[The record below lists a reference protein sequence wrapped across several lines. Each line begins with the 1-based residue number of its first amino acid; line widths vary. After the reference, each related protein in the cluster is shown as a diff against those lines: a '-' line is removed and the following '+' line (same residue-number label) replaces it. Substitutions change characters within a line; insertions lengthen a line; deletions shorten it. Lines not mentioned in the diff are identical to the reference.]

1 LQLSVCSQ
9 ICQKPAEPEL
19 QDDLNMESQ
28 LNPDAAEFVPSPTQM
43 MSPMEEIFLAQSPSV
58 GIKMEDIVVPSQLD
72 FQDGV
77 SQRPNDVDVAD
88 KSSEL
93 SENKPPSKLPDLIS
107 SKVNDLNPFISSLHL
122 ENEGVF
128 SNILEQEQQNIFPDQ
143 QNINVKGFTLD
154 ESEVTSTKAEFGDDS
169 VSFLTTGSELQKTV
183 TESVLSVS
191 SIENSFTDSNLLE
204 TELHVSESDSDN
216 NELFRFNDVKAGLN
230 KSTVEETALHE
241 EGNLV
246 PENAIPVC
254 FEVQKELIPEMES
267 KPERVELDSEGASSA
282 DDSGSPLHAEDKQLE
297 ESTTISQV
305 PDSTV
310 TSPILNLHH
319 PVPEELTVTSQV
331 QEPSLQDTLASYEE
345 LTATSQAQELSLQD
359 ILASPEEVT
368 VTSQVQEPSLNDT
381 LATDVPSQPVEYP
394 VSHLEAE
401 TVSSQ
406 PLQSPISTPQAFW
419 SSTTVPHTTQEGVS
433 EASENQTQDTV
444 PQFEAEDYL
453 RKIPHSPPV
462 VSGIQE
468 QLFSKNFPR
477 ATPDEVFATSEQNV
491 VIGPRIEEELG
502 KCQEMEVNGLLLD
515 PFGNATSQCD
525 VTDPRQ
531 HPVEAEVKETE
542 VVEKLL
548 PAPVHVSEE
557 MPQLSNVEPPAPAE
571 SVQVSEKVV
580 DEESEGGL
588 VTAAAAATVA
598 TAVAAGTIVAHEKP
612 AEEAKKPEKN
622 VEAKK
627 PTPSKDKKESAAVK
641 AKVTKTSAS
650 AKSPI
655 ANTGTT
661 RVLQK
666 SKLTSPT
673 KPPSTTFRSSTPK
686 KLVPSVPP
694 AGETTKSPANA
705 NKPKPAVTS
714 PTKPLSPAVKPASP
728 SPHPRTGTTSTKSAI
743 LSNGEVAKPTVSK
756 KATAPAAARP
766 QSRPATAPAT
776 TKAGT
781 TKQSGAVTSRSVPV
795 SSTSM
800 QYKPRAADGSVSKSR
815 PTGTVASTMARNK
828 VGSTCDTKIV
838 KDKKETVNKQF
849 STVTA
854 TSKSTIT
861 STRITVAAAT
871 RRVPGVTKS
880 TAMSPVGKAGPK
892 KSTSTR
898 TISGT
903 RTTASTKTTKT
914 EVMATSENKKGNE
927 IVHLLQVD

>member
-1 LQLSVCSQ
+1 
-9 ICQKPAEPEL
+9 
-19 QDDLNMESQ
+19 MESQ

-43 MSPMEEIFLAQSPSV
+43 MSPMEEVLLAQSPSM

-77 SQRPNDVDVAD
+77 SQRPTKVDLAD

-154 ESEVTSTKAEFGDDS
+154 DSEVTSTKAEFGDDS

-183 TESVLSVS
+183 TESILSVS

-204 TELHVSESDSDN
+204 TELHVSESDNDN

-246 PENAIPVC
+246 PEIAIPVC

-345 LTATSQAQELSLQD
+345 LTATSQAQEPSLQD

-368 VTSQVQEPSLNDT
+368 VTSHVQEPSLNDT
-381 LATDVPSQPVEYP
+381 LATDVPSQPVENP

-406 PLQSPISTPQAFW
+406 PLQSPVSTPQAFW
-419 SSTTVPHTTQEGVS
+419 SSTPVPHTTQGGVS

-444 PQFEAEDYL
+444 PQFEAKDYL
-453 RKIPHSPPV
+453 REIPHSPPV

-468 QLFSKNFPR
+468 QLFSKSFPR

-491 VIGPRIEEELG
+491 VIGTRIEEELG
-502 KCQEMEVNGLLLD
+502 KCQEMEINGLLLD

-548 PAPVHVSEE
+548 PTPVHVSEE
-557 MPQLSNVEPPAPAE
+557 MPQLSNAEPPAPAE

-580 DEESEGGL
+580 DEESEGVL
-588 VTAAAAATVA
+588 VTAAAAATTVA

-612 AEEAKKPEKN
+612 AEEAKKPGKI
-622 VEAKK
+622 VESKK

-650 AKSPI
+650 TKSPI
-655 ANTGTT
+655 ANIGTT

-666 SKLTSPT
+666 SKVTSPT

-705 NKPKPAVTS
+705 NKLKPAVTS

-728 SPHPRTGTTSTKSAI
+728 SPHPRTGTISTKSAI

-795 SSTSM
+795 SSVSM
-800 QYKPRAADGSVSKSR
+800 HYKPRAADGSVSKSR

-828 VGSTCDTKIV
+828 VVSTCDTKIV
-838 KDKKETVNKQF
+838 KDKKETVNKPF

-854 TSKSTIT
+854 TSKSTRNT
-861 STRITVAAAT
+861 AAAAT
-871 RRVPGVTKS
+871 KRVPGVTKPTS
-880 TAMSPVGKAGPK
+880 MSPVGKAGPK
-892 KSTSTR
+892 KGTSTR
-898 TISGT
+898 TISGI
-903 RTTASTKTTKT
+903 RAPATTASTKTTKT
-914 EVMATSENKKGNE
+914 EVMATSENTKGNE
-927 IVHLLQVD
+927 IVHLL